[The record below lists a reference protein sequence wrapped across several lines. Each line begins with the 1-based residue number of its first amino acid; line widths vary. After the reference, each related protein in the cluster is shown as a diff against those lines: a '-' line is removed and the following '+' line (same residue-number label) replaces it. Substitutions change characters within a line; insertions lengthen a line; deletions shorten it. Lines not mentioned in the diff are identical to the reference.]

1 MIKECCVV
9 FNTFEFKEKMKTF
22 KKESEKFG
30 LYILYEDK
38 ENIENF
44 EEESKTLDPIFL
56 HEGVIVFFFQKKDT
70 WIYLRMNCKSSTAC
84 VML

>member
-1 MIKECCVV
+1 MIEECCVV

-56 HEGVIVFFFQKKDT
+56 HEGVIVGFFFKRKT
-70 WIYLRMNCKSSTAC
+70 HGSTYE
-84 VML
+84 